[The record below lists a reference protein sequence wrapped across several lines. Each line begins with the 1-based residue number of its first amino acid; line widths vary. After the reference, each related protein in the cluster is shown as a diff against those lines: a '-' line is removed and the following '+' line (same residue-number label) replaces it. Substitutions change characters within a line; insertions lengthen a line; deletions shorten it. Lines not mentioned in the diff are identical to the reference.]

1 MGKAQHPRG
10 WTFWKGWNPSVFS
23 FVQSVGQSRIR
34 SVRGPG
40 SGDAGWDSGV
50 VGRCTHLSAGC
61 RQVWLRCPELLW
73 IPRGSDAENGGR
85 GAEEGSERWGWGGP
99 GESSVLPEFRGPC
112 CRLMSWQLCVTGVSL
127 SPEQR
132 GLAVGPGSAERQ
144 PLPRSLPPNPAC
156 SGVCVAASSSSLGF
170 TLSAGSI
177 GARPA
182 LSAGLVEKNSSQGP
196 TVST

>member
-1 MGKAQHPRG
+1 MDFLERVES
-10 WTFWKGWNPSVFS
+10 FRLS

-61 RQVWLRCPELLW
+61 RQVWSRCPELLW

-99 GESSVLPEFRGPC
+99 GESSVLPEFRGPG
-112 CRLMSWQLCVTGVSL
+112 CRLMSWQLCVTGVCL

-144 PLPRSLPPNPAC
+144 PLPRSSPLPTQRAV
-156 SGVCVAASSSSLGF
+156 GCVWRPPRRAWVL
-170 TLSAGSI
+170 LSPQVVLV
-177 GARPA
+177 PA
-182 LSAGLVEKNSSQGP
+182 LHCQQV
-196 TVST
+196 